1 MHEIKIDDMIL
12 ADQRLKQSILN
23 GEFTS
28 PSEKALVNMCLELYK
43 YAISL
48 EVRIEELEGK

>member
-1 MHEIKIDDMIL
+1 MIL